1 MSKLKSDMDFKALK
15 DDIKRRHMRESAKRK
30 NLALVD
36 VVPIRS
42 GNARDKFTVLR
53 SEWTRMSYKLMPK
66 LKISIDQQG
75 YFYRCAGCGQISD
88 TMNDFI
94 THHCK
99 NGHKISVAYYPIQ
112 CFTLTP

>member
-75 YFYRCAGCGQISD
+75 YFYRCQGCSEISN
-88 TMNDFI
+88 TMTDFSVHVCRGKKGND
-94 THHCK
+94 
-99 NGHKISVAYYPIQ
+99 YYPIQ
-112 CFTLTP
+112 CFDIIP